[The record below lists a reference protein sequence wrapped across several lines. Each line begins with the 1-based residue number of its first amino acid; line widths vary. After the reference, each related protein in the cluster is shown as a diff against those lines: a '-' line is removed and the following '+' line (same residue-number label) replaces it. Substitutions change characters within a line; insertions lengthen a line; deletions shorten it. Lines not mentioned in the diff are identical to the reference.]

1 ASVRPPSLQRPDW
14 SFVRAQTL
22 MGRWQAE
29 PGTRGAAWMT
39 CVPLD
44 ARARSEYGFTLEGG
58 EPYPPGQFPR
68 AEILWATPGYLATIG
83 IPLVSGRDLA
93 WSDVKAAPHVVLVNE
108 GFVRRLIPKGEPLG
122 RRINQILG
130 PGNDPWTIAGVIG
143 DVHTKGLDRAPA
155 PLIVVPLMQYTV
167 PGLRVAMRAAS
178 GEPMSLLA
186 ALRADVAALDPDL
199 PLSAARPLAQIVNES
214 VKAQRFAV
222 R

>member
-1 ASVRPPSLQRPDW
+1 
-14 SFVRAQTL
+14 
-22 MGRWQAE
+22 
-29 PGTRGAAWMT
+29 
-39 CVPLD
+39 
-44 ARARSEYGFTLEGG
+44 
-58 EPYPPGQFPR
+58 
-68 AEILWATPGYLATIG
+68 LWATPGYLATIG

-108 GFVRRLIPKGEPLG
+108 AFVRRLIPKGEPLG

-186 ALRADVAALDPDL
+186 ALRADASLVRRLGVGSGLRLALAGVVVGLAGALAGARVLASLVYRVSTTDPLTLASTAAVLVISALLASWIPARRATRVDP
-199 PLSAARPLAQIVNES
+199 
-214 VKAQRFAV
+214 AV
-222 R
+222 SLRAERNQALIRAGSRG